1 MASSYMSFV
10 ICPLQP
16 CLAALLLAFW
26 FFVSVLSISYSLL
39 FFLGGV
45 DSACLLSKI
54 FSSAP
59 KIIYISDL
67 EDICIREVIEIPPGS
82 VAHGASSV
90 AAALVG
96 SQLLKYKVA

>member
-1 MASSYMSFV
+1 M
-10 ICPLQP
+10 
-16 CLAALLLAFW
+16 
-26 FFVSVLSISYSLL
+26 
-39 FFLGGV
+39 

-67 EDICIREVIEIPPGS
+67 EDICIREAIEIPPGS
-82 VAHGASSV
+82 VAHGASSA

-96 SQLLKYKVA
+96 SQFLKYKVA